1 MATLTFKAGSTP
13 HILHT
18 HFASGKSLTCDES
31 YAMGIRNLT
40 QRIYDLKNKFED
52 AGVKSPIMVFDEKN
66 ERGGIHARYF
76 YKGANCSFESIPGAR
91 NYSV

>member
-13 HILHT
+13 HTLHV
-18 HFASGKSLTCDES
+18 HFAAGKSLTCDES

-52 AGVKSPIMVFDEKN
+52 AGATSPIMVFYEKN
-66 ERGGIHARYF
+66 ERGGTHARYF
-76 YKGANCSFESIPGAR
+76 YRGANCSFENRPGAR
-91 NYSV
+91 KY